1 MKIQTRKKTGFT
13 LIELL
18 VVVAIISMLVGL
30 LSVGLRKAKIISSN
44 LRQKA
49 VFNAMYVGI
58 ELFSKDFDGYPDS
71 KVLPNATATNQ
82 VCGAQHLLEALIGR
96 DESGVEPRTNWYAPD
111 ATMFMPPAPNNPLT
125 QPEYGYYD
133 TTNPKSRDRR
143 KGPYGEYK
151 HVEIYTIYDL
161 WQGENASSSIYDSEG
176 VTSPAR
182 RAPLFTDVFRKY
194 RITLPNGDS
203 ARVGMPILYFK
214 ADTAASRQFRLDVTA
229 RNAVTNPVQAD
240 MEKWTYNYLDNAA
253 IVNLPS
259 LADTTVTEAG
269 HYVDPKDNTKLKP
282 QVFYEQ
288 ITQRED
294 LDRPFFKPFNATT
307 FLLISAGW
315 DGVYGN
321 EDDVT
326 NFEY

>member
-1 MKIQTRKKTGFT
+1 MKIQTRKQTGFT

-49 VFNAMYVGI
+49 VFNAMYVGL

-71 KVLPNATATNQ
+71 KVLPNATGANQ

-125 QPEYGYYD
+125 DLTYGYYD
-133 TTNPKSRDRR
+133 TTNAKSRDRR

-151 HVEIYTIYDL
+151 HIEIYTIHDL
-161 WQGENASSSIYDSEG
+161 WQGENGSSTIYDSEG
-176 VTSPAR
+176 VTNPAR
-182 RAPLFTDVFRKY
+182 RAPVFTDVFRKY
-194 RITLPNGDS
+194 RITLPNGSS

-229 RNAVTNPVQAD
+229 RNEVTNPVQAD

-259 LADTTVTEAG
+259 LADTTITEAG
-269 HYVDPKDNTKLKP
+269 HFVDPDDNTKLKA

>member
-1 MKIQTRKKTGFT
+1 MKIQTRKGTGFT

-30 LSVGLRKAKIISSN
+30 LSVGLRKTKILSSN

-49 VFNAMYVGI
+49 VFNAMQIGL

-71 KVLPNATATNQ
+71 RSLPNPTGANQ

-96 DESGVEPRTNWYAPD
+96 DEAGVEPKTNWYAPD
-111 ATMFMPPAPNNPLT
+111 PTLFMPAPPNNPLT
-125 QPEYGYYD
+125 VAAYGYYD
-133 TTNPKSRDRR
+133 TTNARSKDRR
-143 KGPYGEYK
+143 KGPYGEFK
-151 HVEIYTIYDL
+151 HIEIHTVYDL
-161 WQGENASSSIYDSEG
+161 WQGQNGSSNIYDSQG
-176 VTSPAR
+176 VTIPAR
-182 RAPLFTDVFRKY
+182 RAPLFTDVYRKY
-194 RITLPNGDS
+194 KITLPGGGTT
-203 ARVGMPILYFK
+203 RVGMPILYFK
-214 ADTAASRQFRLDVTA
+214 ANRAATRQFRLDVTA
-229 RNAVTNPVQAD
+229 QNQVTSPVQAD

-253 IVNLPS
+253 IVNLSS
-259 LADTTVTEAG
+259 LGDTTITEAG
-269 HYVDPKDNTKLKP
+269 HYVDPDDAAKIKA

-294 LDRPFFKPFNATT
+294 LDRPFFKPFNANT

-315 DGVYGN
+315 DGVYGT